1 MIEALID
8 AGLKRIEATSFVS
21 AKWVPQMSDAD
32 QVCRM
37 VEKPAD
43 VTFSALVPNARGLER
58 AGRGIDEAAVFL
70 SASETHNRKNVNKS
84 VAETPARLRGG
95 QRACLAQRDGGAGYV
110 STVWGCPYEGPVD
123 PRRPCI
129 A

>member
-1 MIEALID
+1 MAIFDSLPASVSIYEVSPRDGLQNESAQVATHAKVRLIEALID

-43 VTFSALVPNARGLER
+43 VTVSALVPNARGLER
-58 AGRGIDEAAVFL
+58 ALAGGIDEAAVFL
-70 SASETHNRKNVNKS
+70 SASETHNR
-84 VAETPARLRGG
+84 
-95 QRACLAQRDGGAGYV
+95 
-110 STVWGCPYEGPVD
+110 
-123 PRRPCI
+123 
-129 A
+129 

>member
-1 MIEALID
+1 MDEARPMFSHTPAEVSIYEVSPRDGLQNESAQVATHAKVRLIEALID
-8 AGLKRIEATSFVS
+8 AGLKRIEVTSFVS

-58 AGRGIDEAAVFL
+58 ALA
-70 SASETHNRKNVNKS
+70 
-84 VAETPARLRGG
+84 GG
-95 QRACLAQRDGGAGYV
+95 HR
-110 STVWGCPYEGPVD
+110 
-123 PRRPCI
+123 
-129 A
+129 